1 MEGNQM
7 KTHKE
12 TNNLGC
18 LATPDMSSEAL
29 DKEPNTSSDELKKE
43 LENQSTPDTQVCTGH
58 RTR

>member
-1 MEGNQM
+1 M